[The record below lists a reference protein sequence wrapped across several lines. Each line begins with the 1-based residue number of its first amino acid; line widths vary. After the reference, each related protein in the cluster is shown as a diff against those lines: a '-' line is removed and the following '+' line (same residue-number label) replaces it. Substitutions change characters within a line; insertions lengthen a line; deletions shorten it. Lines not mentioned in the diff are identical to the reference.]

1 MKNVIYHSV
10 IFSILLSVVSCSS
23 KEEVSDDVDTD
34 KLYNSTLSLI
44 KTYTDSLRTS
54 TDTMELS
61 MVFAN
66 FNHQLEKLNFD
77 VVPDTDLHLTEDRND
92 TLYMKLMDLRRLYD
106 DRKKELEAVALPP
119 ADEDGETTEE
129 KPSTEE

>member
-1 MKNVIYHSV
+1 MKNVIYHIV
-10 IFSILLSVVSCSS
+10 IFSFLLSVVSCSS
-23 KEEVSDDVDTD
+23 KEEVSHDVDTD

-54 TDTMELS
+54 ADTMELS

-106 DRKKELEAVALPP
+106 DRKKELEAIALPP

-129 KPSTEE
+129 KPATEE

>member
-1 MKNVIYHSV
+1 MKNVIYYFV

-54 TDTMELS
+54 ADTMELS

-106 DRKKELEAVALPP
+106 DLKKELEAVALPP
-119 ADEDGETTEE
+119 ADEGGETTEE
-129 KPSTEE
+129 KPATEE

>member
-1 MKNVIYHSV
+1 MKNIIYHSV
-10 IFSILLSVVSCSS
+10 IFSFLLSVVSCSS
-23 KEEVSDDVDTD
+23 KEETSDDVDTD

-54 TDTMELS
+54 ADTMELS

-119 ADEDGETTEE
+119 ADEEGETTEE
-129 KPSTEE
+129 KPANEE